1 MRSTALS
8 EWWLPPHR
16 FPDESAE
23 LRARATGVMLTA
35 GTAAL
40 LIGTMGIVELV
51 LGGTFGWLML
61 GVSAVLVALMLVFRR
76 RGDVTVFDHAVVGAA
91 VLGIGALMALSGGR
105 ATGGAMI
112 LPLLVLLAMLV
123 LPGRQGLWW
132 AGASLAIVLGAFWM
146 VRTGA
151 AAWVAPEPSWVASA
165 GYRVPS
171 ALCVLGA
178 AFGMYFMRSYRGV
191 LDGLERSR
199 RREAELLRITTL
211 QKERFTDFA
220 MVAADWFWETD
231 ADDRLTH
238 VSPGFG
244 AAFGLSNEEMV
255 GATPVEIARRLL
267 PESVRDSAVDPL
279 AGRADFSGQRLL
291 AISADGERRILSN
304 SGRALWSREG
314 EFLGYRGAATDITE
328 LQGLND
334 ELRRMAGTDP
344 LTGLA
349 NRRALAA
356 AVTESLGGYGWL
368 LFMDLDGFKRINDE
382 HGHDAGDAALREVAA
397 ALSHCA
403 RDVDLVARLGGDEFA
418 ILLLND
424 KQRAAELVAA
434 RVLEDV
440 ARLAATDPRFAG
452 LGVSIGIAPTLHA
465 ITLDDAL
472 GKADAA
478 CYAAKRS
485 GRHRYV
491 NA

>member
-1 MRSTALS
+1 
-8 EWWLPPHR
+8 
-16 FPDESAE
+16 
-23 LRARATGVMLTA
+23 MLTA

-40 LIGTMGIVELV
+40 LIGTMGTVELV

-61 GVSAVLVALMLVFRR
+61 GVSAVLAGLMLVFRH
-76 RGDVTVFDHAVVGAA
+76 RGDVTVFGHAVVGAA

-132 AGASLAIVLGAFWM
+132 AGAALAIVLAAFWM

-151 AAWVAPEPSWVASA
+151 PAWVAPEPSWVASA

-171 ALCVLGA
+171 ALCIVGA

-244 AAFGLSNEEMV
+244 EAFGLSNEEMV

-291 AISADGERRILSN
+291 AISADGERRHPQQQRACAVVARRRISRLPRRRYRHHRAAGVERRTPAH
-304 SGRALWSREG
+304 GRHRPVD
-314 EFLGYRGAATDITE
+314 R
-328 LQGLND
+328 
-334 ELRRMAGTDP
+334 AGQP
-344 LTGLA
+344 A
-349 NRRALAA
+349 RA
-356 AVTESLGGYGWL
+356 GGRHHRIAGWL
-368 LFMDLDGFKRINDE
+368 
-382 HGHDAGDAALREVAA
+382 
-397 ALSHCA
+397 
-403 RDVDLVARLGGDEFA
+403 
-418 ILLLND
+418 
-424 KQRAAELVAA
+424 
-434 RVLEDV
+434 
-440 ARLAATDPRFAG
+440 RLAALHGPGRVQAHQRRPRPRRRRRRAARGRRGVAPLRPGRGPGCTPGRRRVRHPAAQRQAARGRTGGGTRAG
-452 LGVSIGIAPTLHA
+452 GSGAPGCDRPAFRRAGREHRHRPHIARHHPGRCA
-465 ITLDDAL
+465 
-472 GKADAA
+472 GQADAA